1 MITFTNCKVFD
12 GTNDGLKDVNVTV
25 LGERITD
32 VSDAPPGA
40 DADIFDCGGRVLMP
54 GMIDA
59 HVHVYALS
67 LNVTEA
73 QGFPST
79 LTAHH
84 ARNMMGDALDRGF
97 TTLRDTGGADWGLWL
112 SIEEGLI
119 TAPRLYYCGRGI
131 SQTGGHLDLRHQHQ
145 FHPHDD
151 DVVSCGCCF
160 ANGLGWVVDGVPQ
173 VRKAVREE
181 LRRGASFIKFAGS
194 GGVSS
199 TADDLHGIQLAREE
213 VLAIVEEVEN
223 HNRYCTAHIHPDGA
237 LKRAIEL
244 GVHCI
249 EHGTLIEE
257 DTAYMAAE
265 AGTKIVPTLAV
276 MAALAEQ
283 GKAAG
288 YPAEALEKLDMVKDT
303 AVDRLNYM
311 RNAGV
316 HIGFGTDLIGAD
328 LQKEQCIEF
337 GIRAEVFSNLEI
349 LQQVTGNNAV
359 VLNARGDIG
368 EITEGCFAD
377 IILVDGNPLDDISV
391 LAADGAN
398 LPVIM
403 KGGQFHK
410 NTLEQETT

>member
-12 GTNDGLKDVNVTV
+12 GVDDGLKDVNVTV
-25 LGERITD
+25 LGDRITD
-32 VSDAPPGA
+32 VSDKPVAS
-40 DADIFDCGGRVLMP
+40 DEKVFDCGGRVLMP

-73 QGFPST
+73 QGFPNT
-79 LTAHH
+79 LTPHH
-84 ARNMMGDALDRGF
+84 ARAMMGDALDRGF

-112 SIEEGLI
+112 AIEEGLF

-131 SQTGGHLDLRHQHQ
+131 SQTGGHLDMRHQHQ

-223 HNRYCTAHIHPDGA
+223 HQRYCTAHIHPDGA

-257 DTAYMAAE
+257 DTARMAAE

-276 MAALAEQ
+276 MVALAEQ
-283 GKAAG
+283 
-288 YPAEALEKLDMVKDT
+288 DMVKDT

-311 RNAGV
+311 RSAGV
-316 HIGFGTDLIGAD
+316 HVGFGTDLIGAD

-337 GIRAEVFSNLEI
+337 DIRSEVFSNLEI

-359 VLNARGDIG
+359 VLNAKGDIG
-368 EITEGCFAD
+368 EIAEGCFAD
-377 IILVDGNPLDDISV
+377 ILLVDGNPLEDISV

-410 NTLEQETT
+410 NTLD

>member
-12 GTNDGLKDVNVTV
+12 GTYNELKNVNVTV
-25 LGERITD
+25 EGERIST
-32 VSDAPPGA
+32 VSDAPAAPGSET
-40 DADIFDCGGRVLMP
+40 IDCGGRVLMP

-73 QGFPST
+73 QGFPNT
-79 LTAHH
+79 LTPHH
-84 ARNMMGDALDRGF
+84 ARAMMGDALERGF

-112 SIEEGLI
+112 AIEQGLI

-131 SQTGGHLDLRHQHQ
+131 SQTGGHLDMRHQHH

-194 GGVSS
+194 GGVST
-199 TADDLHGIQLAREE
+199 TADDLNGIQLAEEE

-223 HNRYCTAHIHPDGA
+223 HNVYCTAHIHPDRA
-237 LKRAIEL
+237 LKRAVQL

-257 DTAYMAAE
+257 DTAKMAAE

-276 MAALAEQ
+276 MVALSEQ
-283 GKAAG
+283 GRAMG
-288 YPAEALEKLDMVKDT
+288 YPPESMAKLDMVKDS

-311 RNAGV
+311 RDAGV
-316 HIGFGTDLIGAD
+316 HVGFGTDLIGAE
-328 LQKEQCIEF
+328 LQKMQCIEF
-337 GIRAEVFSNLEI
+337 GIRAEVFSNFEI
-349 LQQVTGNNAV
+349 LHQATGANAE
-359 VLNARGDIG
+359 VLNAKGDIG
-368 EITEGCFAD
+368 EIAEGCYAD
-377 IILVDGNPLDDISV
+377 ILLVDGNPLEDISV

-403 KGGQFHK
+403 KGGEFHR
-410 NTLEQETT
+410 NNLN